1 MPQNQQKTK
10 FPGVYTDKNG
20 KFFIQTEFGIDRV
33 TGNVYERNQGQI
45 NTEIHLIRL
54 QKHIRN

>member
-20 KFFIQTEFGIDRV
+20 KFYTK
-33 TGNVYERNQGQI
+33 
-45 NTEIHLIRL
+45 EIKGRSTRKSI
-54 QKHIRN
+54 